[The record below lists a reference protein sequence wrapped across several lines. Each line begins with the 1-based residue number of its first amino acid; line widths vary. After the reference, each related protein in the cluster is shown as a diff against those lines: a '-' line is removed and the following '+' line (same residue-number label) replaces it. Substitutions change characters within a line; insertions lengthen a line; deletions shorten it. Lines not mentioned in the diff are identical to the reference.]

1 MDETLLKMVQNK
13 TNQQIQ
19 ADKENEVKDDLQAW
33 LICGGAQCNSLHHI

>member
-19 ADKENEVKDDLQAW
+19 ADEENEVKDDLQA
-33 LICGGAQCNSLHHI
+33 